1 MTTKERIID
10 EALTLFSVKGF
21 KGTSVKNI
29 ADAVGIKD
37 SSLYKHFKSKREIFD
52 TIVAKVGEKMQA
64 LSENVGIPTEENLE
78 EAVAYYGKL
87 SEKQLQELSKKI
99 FLFYLEDDFMS
110 RFWRMANMEQY
121 QNSEISEIFRKIYME
136 DSIVYQSKL
145 FEEMIKQG
153 YFLASSPEVIAM
165 NFYTPIFF
173 LLSKYNNRPKERE
186 EALLILKRQVSEFYR
201 IYRKNGK
208 TGK

>member
-136 DSIVYQSKL
+136 DSMVYQSRL

-153 YFLASSPEVIAM
+153 YFFASSPEVIAM

>member
-10 EALTLFSVKGF
+10 EALTLFSVTGF

-136 DSIVYQSKL
+136 DSIVYQSRL

-153 YFLASSPEVIAM
+153 YFFASSPEVIAM

>member
-153 YFLASSPEVIAM
+153 YFFASSPEVIAM

>member
-37 SSLYKHFKSKREIFD
+37 SSLYKHFKSKRAIFD
-52 TIVAKVGEKMQA
+52 TIVAKVGEKMQE
-64 LSENVGIPTEENLE
+64 LSENVGLPTEENLDE
-78 EAVAYYGKL
+78 VVTYYGKL

-153 YFLASSPEVIAM
+153 YFFASSPEVIAM

-186 EALLILKRQVSEFYR
+186 EALFILERQVSEFYR
-201 IYRKNGK
+201 IYRKK
-208 TGK
+208 DET

>member
-136 DSIVYQSKL
+136 DSIVYQSRL

>member
-110 RFWRMANMEQY
+110 RFWRIANMEQY
-121 QNSEISEIFRKIYME
+121 QKSEISEIFRKIYME
-136 DSIVYQSKL
+136 DSIVYQSRL

-153 YFLASSPEVIAM
+153 YFFASSPEVIAM

>member
-1 MTTKERIID
+1 
-10 EALTLFSVKGF
+10 
-21 KGTSVKNI
+21 
-29 ADAVGIKD
+29 
-37 SSLYKHFKSKREIFD
+37 
-52 TIVAKVGEKMQA
+52 
-64 LSENVGIPTEENLE
+64 
-78 EAVAYYGKL
+78 
-87 SEKQLQELSKKI
+87 
-99 FLFYLEDDFMS
+99 MS

-173 LLSKYNNRPKERE
+173 LLSKYNNRPGERE
-186 EALLILKRQVSEFYR
+186 EALLILKHQVSEFYR
-201 IYRKNGK
+201 IYRKK
-208 TGK
+208 DET

>member
-121 QNSEISEIFRKIYME
+121 QNSEISEIFRKIYLE
-136 DSIVYQSKL
+136 DSIVYQSRL

-153 YFLASSPEVIAM
+153 YFFASSPEVIAM

-201 IYRKNGK
+201 IYWKNGK

>member
-1 MTTKERIID
+1 M
-10 EALTLFSVKGF
+10 
-21 KGTSVKNI
+21 KNI

-37 SSLYKHFKSKREIFD
+37 RSLYKHFKSKREIFD

-136 DSIVYQSKL
+136 DSIVYQSRL

-153 YFLASSPEVIAM
+153 YFFASSPEVIAM

>member
-110 RFWRMANMEQY
+110 RFWRMANIEQY
-121 QNSEISEIFRKIYME
+121 QNSEISERHN
-136 DSIVYQSKL
+136 
-145 FEEMIKQG
+145 
-153 YFLASSPEVIAM
+153 PH
-165 NFYTPIFF
+165 
-173 LLSKYNNRPKERE
+173 RC
-186 EALLILKRQVSEFYR
+186 
-201 IYRKNGK
+201 
-208 TGK
+208 

>member
-121 QNSEISEIFRKIYME
+121 QNSEISEIFRKIYQAKFFY
-136 DSIVYQSKL
+136 ILINK
-145 FEEMIKQG
+145 
-153 YFLASSPEVIAM
+153 VIIA
-165 NFYTPIFF
+165 F
-173 LLSKYNNRPKERE
+173 
-186 EALLILKRQVSEFYR
+186 
-201 IYRKNGK
+201 
-208 TGK
+208 

>member
-78 EAVAYYGKL
+78 EAVAHYGKL

-136 DSIVYQSKL
+136 DSIVYQSRL

-153 YFLASSPEVIAM
+153 YFFASSPEVIAM

>member
-145 FEEMIKQG
+145 IEEMIKQG

>member
-136 DSIVYQSKL
+136 DSIVYQSRL

-153 YFLASSPEVIAM
+153 YFFASSPEVIAM